1 MKRAR
6 LFEKMPIDME
16 MAEGV
21 TDSSLWLQVV
31 LLGLTSDLQ
40 LVSELPLVDMAE
52 IESEGS
58 LL

>member
-1 MKRAR
+1 MRRAR
-6 LFEKMPIDME
+6 LFEKMPTDME
-16 MAEGV
+16 MAEVV